1 MGYLEDLERGKDRIR
16 EIVAKEKSVLS
27 LDKVD
32 RPSRVEEVLKFDFSK
47 IDTLTPRELEQFMG
61 MLSQQLVYATKYV
74 NQLRIGVTHTK
85 KFFNNVLDI
94 ESLKE
99 DGKTGRE
106 REVKAKIRVV
116 ELRDIEDKLLEE
128 ETRLAVYD
136 NTIEQLTQHLQTL
149 KKVYDARI
157 KETSAHTN

>member
-1 MGYLEDLERGKDRIR
+1 MGYLEDLERGKERIR
-16 EIVAKEKSVLS
+16 EIVVKEKSVLS
-27 LDKVD
+27 LDKID

-61 MLSQQLVYATKYV
+61 MLSQQLVYANKYI
-74 NQLRIGVTHTK
+74 NQLAISVSHTK
-85 KFFNNVLDI
+85 KFFNNAIDI

-106 REVKAKIRVV
+106 REVKAKIRVA
-116 ELRDIEDKLLEE
+116 ELREIEDKLLAE

-157 KETSAHTN
+157 KEGATTAS